1 MPHAFHFTLIK
12 DTSHNFIYFE
22 PCHPCW
28 CKVALMLFHIKLII
42 KRRDRDRRP
51 EPLCRVPR
59 ALYEDYRGSP
69 SRITLQKIFS
79 STAACLRNDEHR
91 PFSAKLDSHYFS
103 LKVSFYNRQT
113 EVEKEN
119 SITMMSFDKTSP
131 VPSIPRS
138 RLSLLANNYSTLKE
152 VMKSEREQRI
162 VNV

>member
-1 MPHAFHFTLIK
+1 MNARSTKYLLFLCNVLSYTYKYYNTYFQIKPLVYVPHAFHFTLIK

-22 PCHPCW
+22 PCHPRW

-69 SRITLQKIFS
+69 SRITLQKKIS
-79 STAACLRNDEHR
+79 SIAACLRNGEHQ

-113 EVEKEN
+113 
-119 SITMMSFDKTSP
+119 
-131 VPSIPRS
+131 
-138 RLSLLANNYSTLKE
+138 
-152 VMKSEREQRI
+152 
-162 VNV
+162 